1 MMYDTER
8 MARICGDIDR
18 YTRDLSLLSIHER
31 RDLEDRKNF
40 YALAMVLFSLMNAV
54 IDLADELVSAR
65 NAGMPS
71 TYREIFTLLVQDSV
85 IDTREFE
92 QMSRLVSYRNR
103 LAHEYGAITPDDLMD
118 ALDMT
123 ETIRIFVERAKRM
136 VREEMSRSRGEN

>member
-1 MMYDTER
+1 MYDTER

-123 ETIRIFVERAKRM
+123 DTIRIFVERAKGM
-136 VREEMSRSRGEN
+136 VREEMSRKPGDF